1 MKEYLKQD
9 IRNTIYECVSLLTPE
24 DMCTISG
31 IRAYANKITNGQYP
45 SMKITKGFK
54 SERETFG
61 VVLSDYSRQ
70 RIVDF
75 LVELDKI
82 IQQE

>member
-1 MKEYLKQD
+1 MKEYLKQG
-9 IRNTIYECVSLLTPE
+9 IRNTIYECVSLLAPE
-24 DMCTISG
+24 DMCTIRG
-31 IRAYANKITNGQYP
+31 IRAYANKITRGEYP
-45 SMKITKGFK
+45 SRKVTKGNK
-54 SERETFG
+54 NKRETFG
-61 VVLSDYSRQ
+61 VVLSDYYRQ

>member
-24 DMCTISG
+24 DRCTISG
-31 IRAYANKITNGQYP
+31 IRAYANKITRGEYP
-45 SMKITKGFK
+45 SMKVTKGNK
-54 SERETFG
+54 HERETFG

-70 RIVDF
+70 RIVDL

>member
-1 MKEYLKQD
+1 MKEYSKQD

-31 IRAYANKITNGQYP
+31 IRAYANKIANGQYP
-45 SMKITKGFK
+45 SMKIIRGNKC
-54 SERETFG
+54 ERETFG
-61 VVLSDYSRQ
+61 VVLSDHSRQ

-75 LVELDKI
+75 LVELDNI